1 MKRIV
6 IGLETQVPYE
16 NRRAVRNFVQFL
28 SEYQP
33 DELIGIGDHLDA
45 PAPARWNRGTAEEF
59 ATNLQAEV
67 DRMISIFEDIRNA
80 YTGPFSVHHGNHEAR
95 ISSYL
100 KRQAPALADLRSL
113 RLENLLEYERLD
125 IRLRDPYERVAPGWV
140 TTHGDAGSLSRI
152 PGSTA
157 LNLAKKWGVSVA
169 CGHTHRLGVKA
180 SAAPGFHAT
189 KSLYGMETGNFM
201 DARKATY
208 IKSYAPD
215 WTGGFG
221 ILEII
226 GNRVMPKTI
235 EIAPNGSFV
244 VDGVLYN

>member
-1 MKRIV
+1 MQRIV

-16 NRRAVRNFVQFL
+16 NRKAVKNFTRFL
-28 SEYQP
+28 KEYAP

-45 PAPARWNRGTAEEF
+45 PAPARWNRGTAQEF

-67 DRMISIFEDIRNA
+67 DRMIQIFEEIRES
-80 YTGPFSVHHGNHEAR
+80 YDGPFSVHHGNHEAR
-95 ISSYL
+95 IASYL
-100 KRQAPALADLRSL
+100 KKQAPALADLRSL

-125 IRLRDPYERVAPGWV
+125 IRLRQPYEKVAPGWV

-152 PGSTA
+152 AGSTA

-169 CGHTHRLGVKA
+169 CGHTHRLGVK
-180 SAAPGFHAT
+180 STAAPGFHAT
-189 KSLYGMETGNFM
+189 KSLWGMETGNFM
-201 DARKATY
+201 DAKKASY

-221 ILEII
+221 ILEVI
-226 GNRVMPKTI
+226 GNRVMPKAV
-235 EIAPNGSFV
+235 EIQPNGSFA
-244 VDGVLYN
+244 VDGVEYK